1 MTASLD
7 RTSIAVA
14 ERFCRTVDRINPA
27 RVCGSYRRPG
37 RGAFALDLASLCPL
51 LQQHQ
56 NAPVT
61 GQRCAGLSSHSTDRE
76 HHVTSDPRWASS
88 PLRSDLGFRYT
99 QGWKAETLAHATA
112 IFRQVNK
119 NEQWLH
125 HDALEFPG
133 GRIVLLTKLLAGQE
147 ATVLQ
152 LPAQPTTAA
161 EADAQMRLAY
171 VG

>member
-1 MTASLD
+1 MIGSIRRECVDHIVVWGEGHLRWILRAYARYYNDIRTHRSLD
-7 RTSIAVA
+7 KDAPAFRPIQ
-14 ERFCRTVDRINPA
+14 RI
-27 RVCGSYRRPG
+27 
-37 RGAFALDLASLCPL
+37 
-51 LQQHQ
+51 
-56 NAPVT
+56 
-61 GQRCAGLSSHSTDRE
+61 RE